1 MITVMNKY
9 KIPYSYLRKVMKE
22 QNIEKTEIM
31 KDRLDK
37 RVIKHLYDECG
48 FNDEQIGSIFNC
60 SQYTVRS
67 FRWNNGIYDKNR
79 NWKKDL
85 TKDKFD
91 TMRKSGKTLADISR
105 ETGYPYHIVIKAKQL
120 YENESEVVK

>member
-1 MITVMNKY
+1 
-9 KIPYSYLRKVMKE
+9 
-22 QNIEKTEIM
+22 M

-37 RVIKHLYDECG
+37 KIVRHLYDECG
-48 FNDEQIGSIFNC
+48 FNDRQIASIFNC

-79 NWKKDL
+79 NWQINL
-85 TKDKFD
+85 TKEKFIV
-91 TMRKSGKTLADISR
+91 MRKSGKTLVEISN

-120 YENESEVVK
+120 YENENDVIK